1 MASLNRRQSLRR
13 SMVGELI
20 APASRLKYILWLYY
34 ALEDWPREKLLAQ
47 PSLAVDEISLRVER
61 SKQWT
66 HVYAGRD
73 LTGKL
78 RPRKGGQET
87 IETIHII
94 PPYGWHDDSRLLL
107 FPLLLR
113 SR

>member
-1 MASLNRRQSLRR
+1 
-13 SMVGELI
+13 MVGELI

-34 ALEDWPREKLLAQ
+34 ALEDWPREQLLAQ

-66 HVYAGRD
+66 YVYAGRD

-78 RPRKGGQET
+78 RPREGGQET

-94 PPYGWHDDSRLLL
+94 PPYGWHDDSRLLR

>member
-1 MASLNRRQSLRR
+1 
-13 SMVGELI
+13 MVGELI
-20 APASRLKYILWLYY
+20 APASRLKYILWLYC

-61 SKQWT
+61 SKQWI

-94 PPYGWHDDSRLLL
+94 PPHGWHDDSRLLL

>member
-1 MASLNRRQSLRR
+1 
-13 SMVGELI
+13 MVGELI

-34 ALEDWPREKLLAQ
+34 ALEDWPREQLLAQ

>member
-1 MASLNRRQSLRR
+1 
-13 SMVGELI
+13 MVGELI

-34 ALEDWPREKLLAQ
+34 ALEDWPREQLLAQ

-78 RPRKGGQET
+78 RPRKEGQET